1 MTYVG
6 QSVRRFED
14 HRLLTGQGSYVDDMK
29 LPGLLNAVVL
39 RSLHAHAN
47 IRSID
52 VSAANRVPGVVA
64 VFTAADIQDLA
75 VEIPTRTNTG
85 ADEFNPTRHP
95 LLASDKVCYVG
106 QAVAV
111 LIAEDIYTAAD
122 ALDQIVVDYE
132 ILPALTDPHEALEP
146 GAMIIHPNQVSNVSL
161 RTVNGGGDLDGAF
174 AQADHVVRQT
184 YQVQRLAPAP
194 MEPRGLIAD
203 YDSQADLLTV
213 WDSTQHPHE
222 VREHLVHLL
231 GRTEESIRVIAPDVG
246 GGFGE
251 KASLFPEEVV
261 IPYLSILLGRPIK
274 WTENRQENM
283 TAFHGRGHS
292 VEMEAA
298 VKSDGTILGIRVDI
312 VADLGAYF
320 FLSTPTVPVLTTHR
334 LTGPYRTPAMT
345 VEVRG
350 VVTNKPPTGAYR
362 GAGGPEAAF
371 CMERT
376 IDLIAL
382 DLGLDPAEVRRRNF
396 IASDAFP
403 HDTPTGITYDSGDY
417 ESAFARAL
425 ELSEYDKWRERSRN
439 QPRDGDSLIGVGIA
453 TVVKGS
459 GAKVIT
465 LGEHS
470 RVMIDQ
476 SGEVTVHTGV
486 SPHGQGTATTFAQMT
501 ADMLG
506 VTPADVQVLHS
517 DTDILPAGGGTG
529 ASRGM
534 IAGGSSLQWVLE
546 DAHGK
551 LTAIAAHLLSCSQ
564 EDVVLQEGLA
574 FSQQDPQTA
583 VPFARLAEA
592 AHTEELLPPGQ
603 EPGLDFQ
610 GNHILGKSPYAFGAH
625 VAVVEVSRETG
636 AIKILQYVG
645 VHDAGKIVNPMLA
658 EGQVHGAVAQGL
670 GQALLEDMAY
680 SPEGQPLAGSLM
692 DYALPRADNMPSFI
706 FETIET
712 PSPITGLGIK
722 GIGELPT
729 LAAPPAV
736 VNAVMDAISQTGI
749 RHLDTPLTAEK
760 VWHALHDS
768 AP

>member
-52 VSAANRVPGVVA
+52 VSAASRVPGVVA

-132 ILPALTDPHEALEP
+132 ILPALTDSYEALEP
-146 GAMIIHPNQVSNVSL
+146 GAMIIHPDQGSNVSL

-345 VEVRG
+345 AEVRG

-417 ESAFARAL
+417 ETAFARAL

>member
-1 MTYVG
+1 
-6 QSVRRFED
+6 
-14 HRLLTGQGSYVDDMK
+14 MK

-146 GAMIIHPNQVSNVSL
+146 GAMIIHPDQGSNVSL

-417 ESAFARAL
+417 ETAFARAL

>member
-1 MTYVG
+1 
-6 QSVRRFED
+6 
-14 HRLLTGQGSYVDDMK
+14 MK

-146 GAMIIHPNQVSNVSL
+146 GAMIIHPDQGSNVSL

>member
-146 GAMIIHPNQVSNVSL
+146 GAMIIHPDQGSNVSL

-546 DAHGK
+546 DVHGK

>member
-52 VSAANRVPGVVA
+52 VSAASRVPGVVA

-146 GAMIIHPNQVSNVSL
+146 GAMIIHPDQVSNVSL

-417 ESAFARAL
+417 ETAFARAL

-574 FSQQDPQTA
+574 FSQQDPQTV

>member
-52 VSAANRVPGVVA
+52 VSAASRVPGVVA

-146 GAMIIHPNQVSNVSL
+146 GAMIIHPDQGSNVSL

-417 ESAFARAL
+417 ETAFARAL

>member
-132 ILPALTDPHEALEP
+132 ILPALTDSYEALEP
-146 GAMIIHPNQVSNVSL
+146 GAMIIHPDQGSNVSL